1 MRVKALRG
9 VCVGVGRDL
18 KPGDSADLDAAMV
31 TFLVGIKAVEIVKD
45 EPKTL
50 EPVQEQVK
58 PEPKKP
64 EADSQMD
71 EKKSDEKPK
80 SKKEK

>member
-9 VCVGVGRDL
+9 VCIGVDRHL
-18 KPGDSADLDAAMV
+18 KAGDSADLDAAMV
-31 TFLVGIKAVEIVKD
+31 TFLKSIGAVEIVPD
-45 EPKTL
+45 EPKKP
-50 EPVQEQVK
+50 EPVHEVEE

-64 EADSQMD
+64 EPVD
-71 EKKSDEKPK
+71 EKKSDEKTK

>member
-18 KPGDSADLDAAMV
+18 KPGDSADLDTAMV

-45 EPKTL
+45 EPTQ
-50 EPVQEQVK
+50 PVHE
-58 PEPKKP
+58 EEKKP
-64 EADSQMD
+64 EEQKQAD
-71 EKKSDEKPK
+71 EKKAVSDEKPK
-80 SKKEK
+80 GKKEK